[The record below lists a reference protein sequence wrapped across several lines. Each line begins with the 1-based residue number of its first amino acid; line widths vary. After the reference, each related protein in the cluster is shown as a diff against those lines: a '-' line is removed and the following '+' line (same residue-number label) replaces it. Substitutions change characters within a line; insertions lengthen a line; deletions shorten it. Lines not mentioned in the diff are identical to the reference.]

1 VEEPPPFRLNG
12 PEPRS
17 PGVARAQRLYEAMH
31 WGIPPK
37 RTRHVRTRLPRHLA
51 ELGRLESVVYST
63 NKKGDGPSHYE
74 HSFGE
79 EGGAKPRLAVD
90 AETRDLVIVG
100 GDYDVQA
107 RGIVD

>member
-1 VEEPPPFRLNG
+1 MEEPPPFRVNG
-12 PEPRS
+12 PRGS
-17 PGVARAQRLYEAMH
+17 SAGVSRARQLYEALH

-37 RTRHVRTRLPRHLA
+37 RTRHVHTRQPAHLA

-63 NKKGDGPSHYE
+63 NKKGDGPSHYVHE
-74 HSFGE
+74 FGE
-79 EGGAKPRLAVD
+79 EGGRKPRLAVD

-100 GDYDVQA
+100 GDYDVEA